1 MTYRRGKVIIWIVA
15 LLVVS
20 AVAAAGLLHQAKQF
34 STTYAKAESDKSALV
49 ASAQKLQDQIHTLE
63 AQVAEQEQAAKTL
76 AADRDN
82 ILAQNTRLEQE
93 RADLESVTTLHE
105 RVLKRTAQEN
115 RTLKERLLPLEQ
127 EHADLQEAH
136 TVLMTERTALQQEL
150 DQLAKEPMQKRLKD
164 ELAKERAQHQ
174 QDTSELQQTKKQLS
188 AMQAEEKRLQ
198 AELPKLQERLE
209 GLQDKYT
216 KIMADNKTLAFKATH
231 VPKEVTTLAR
241 EHERLLKDMAD
252 THYNL
257 GLLFAK
263 KEDFIRAIKEFQK
276 VIELRPDDAD
286 AHYNLGLIYA
296 EHLPDR
302 DRAMENFKRYLQIN
316 PRANDA
322 SWVKSYIASWRA
334 ADAKD
339 NLE

>member
-1 MTYRRGKVIIWIVA
+1 MMRRQCKVILWIVA

-20 AVAAAGLLHQAKQF
+20 ALATAGLLHQAKQF
-34 STTYAKAESDKSALV
+34 SSTYAKAEADKSVLV
-49 ASAQKLQDQIHTLE
+49 ASAQKLEDKIHALE
-63 AQVAEQEQAAKTL
+63 AEVAQHDEATQTL
-76 AADRDN
+76 TADRDN
-82 ILAQNTRLEQE
+82 ILAQNTRLAQE
-93 RADLESVTTLHE
+93 KVDLESVTSLHE

-115 RTLKERLLPLEQ
+115 RTLKERLQPLEE
-127 EHADLQEAH
+127 EHTDLQEAH
-136 TVLMTERTALQQEL
+136 SALMSERMALQQEL
-150 DQLAKEPMQKRLKD
+150 DQLAKEPMQKKLKA
-164 ELAKERAQHQ
+164 ELDKEHAQHQ
-174 QDTSELQQTKKQLS
+174 KDLATLQETRKELGALKSEENRLKTELPQLQQ
-188 AMQAEEKRLQ
+188 RLG
-198 AELPKLQERLE
+198 

-216 KIMADNKTLAFKATH
+216 KIMADNKTLAFKSTH

-263 KEDFIRAIKEFQK
+263 KEDFVRATKEFQK

-316 PRANDA
+316 PRASDA
-322 SWVKSYIASWRA
+322 SWVKSYIASWKA
-334 ADAKD
+334 SDAKD